1 MTLIFAGIRLVYHN
15 DKAGLPQQA
24 RVLAKLGQIN
34 VISVESITTT
44 LSLGPCKETTPEDVS
59 FEETDDKFTVF
70 VSRTGGT
77 SGKSVNPHICKELSR
92 LLGVDMMSLFTCISN
107 NVEVVR
113 DIFGI
118 DGIEEIPEDDDDDGH
133 DRSWLQAILHP
144 NLPVIPTPVAAA
156 VVVPERPPSPAS
168 PPSPLLQPPSP
179 SALSVHDARQ
189 FPPLGTR
196 GPRTTPRQ
204 RADTQSS
211 GYSASP
217 ANGRGGG
224 HGRQR
229 NRSAQSSVGL
239 SEHSQF
245 LQRSRSP
252 FNAGLQPPAAPLGLP
267 GTAGNA
273 ARDMGR
279 LAAQAQAFLNV
290 NNGNQM
296 VSGGA
301 ALGGNPVW
309 PPFGNFNFPPT
320 ATDDTDLVGV
330 MGEHYVRSP
339 PKKKTDAL
347 N

>member
-1 MTLIFAGIRLVYHN
+1 MTLIFAGIRLVHHN

-24 RVLAKLGQIN
+24 RVLSNLRQIT
-34 VISVESITTT
+34 VSSVESITTT
-44 LSLGPCKETTPEDVS
+44 LSLGPCKETTQEDVS
-59 FEETDDKFTVF
+59 FEETDGKFTVF

-77 SGKSVNPHICKELSR
+77 SGKSVDPQICKELSR
-92 LLGVDMMSLFTCISN
+92 LLDVDMMSLFTCISN
-107 NVEVVR
+107 TVEVVR

-118 DGIEEIPEDDDDDGH
+118 NGIEEIPEDDDDD

-144 NLPVIPTPVAAA
+144 NLPVIPAPVA
-156 VVVPERPPSPAS
+156 VVVPERPPSPAL
-168 PPSPLLQPPSP
+168 PPSPQLQPPSP
-179 SALSVHDARQ
+179 TALSVHDA
-189 FPPLGTR
+189 FPPLGTL

-217 ANGRGGG
+217 ANGRG

-245 LQRSRSP
+245 LQHSP
-252 FNAGLQPPAAPLGLP
+252 FNAAQQGLQLPVVPLALP
-267 GTAGNA
+267 GTGA
-273 ARDMGR
+273 ARDVGR

-296 VSGGA
+296 VSGGP
-301 ALGGNPVW
+301 LGGNPVW
-309 PPFGNFNFPPT
+309 PPFGNFNVPPR
-320 ATDDTDLVGV
+320 ATDGTDLVGV
-330 MGEHYVRSP
+330 MGEHYVRSQG
-339 PKKKTDAL
+339 KKKDAL
-347 N
+347 TN